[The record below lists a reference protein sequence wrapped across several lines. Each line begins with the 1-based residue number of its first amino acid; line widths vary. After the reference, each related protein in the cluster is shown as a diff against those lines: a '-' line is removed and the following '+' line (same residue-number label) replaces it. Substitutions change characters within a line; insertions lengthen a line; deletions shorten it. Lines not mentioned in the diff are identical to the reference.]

1 MLGKEFRSLAEAVTH
16 TYGSDPWFFLRELAQ
31 NSRDAGA
38 KNIWVAAERD
48 AFGSETLTF
57 ADDGKG
63 MSLAHARRFL
73 FRLYA
78 SDKTGDTASAGKYGI
93 GFWTILGF
101 QPGQVWLQSRSG
113 KGSWAMVLD
122 ADLRAQPAPCTLTR
136 RGTTVC
142 LVRPAVFSSAAEFS
156 SAVENALRNYCRF
169 LRRNDRHGTVLPVF
183 FHERDI
189 TVPMRLPGPLTYS
202 FHHGAVEGA
211 VGLGEK
217 PLVRLYA
224 RGLPV
229 WEGAFLGEMSQ
240 LQTHVKGQS
249 EIGRGLYP
257 VFLLNGNRL
266 DVTFSRNLALENK
279 ALEQVEKMAEKAL
292 ERLLANALERAFP
305 RTWYQRSRDYLHV
318 LGGRLGRPGWLWLPL
333 LLLVVLPLEIVLLNR
348 FFPMKTRSLGNYFD
362 LNAASIQYSGAT
374 VGSSFSELSA
384 HFSYAP
390 GDTRWFKVFTAA
402 DYDEYSGFIRRG
414 TEVFTPASSSRSCA
428 PEQTVSMRFSASA
441 AGRVMLPLP
450 LGHAIDPASVVGGKG
465 HRRLACYSNNL
476 GEWNAE
482 IPAAP
487 ETVNY
492 RSCPE
497 SRKTE
502 LAATEIDRLT
512 RLPAAMEW
520 PAEFETALA
529 AARSLPVSE
538 KAALARAMVRAAVGY
553 DISEPTVR
561 LYRQF
566 AHGQTWLARVL
577 AIGKGDC
584 DVINGVNVLL
594 LRRMGVPARLA
605 VGLIGSRGRIGPGL
619 HAWSEYFDRGW
630 QIVDASAATDLAA
643 TPAASRSERPLPTGS
658 DPAVWTSPLPER
670 FFGKSNILVAV
681 GLAAM
686 ALPLIIVWLSGRKRQ
701 RRRAAM
707 LPPPQGKELILPLI
721 QQAVLQPEIWG
732 RQSPLWNHRFLPTIH
747 GRPMAIR
754 RAFTLLRRG
763 RLLFCTSLNPLA
775 AAMNNRDMPILDLRQ
790 SFFTPLLN
798 LIPGALNLDLLLQL
812 QPLPLPKLENG
823 SEDLLAAVNALL
835 SKKLRKTTLCLL
847 SPGLHDADF
856 FNVSLPFTPNQR
868 RFFFPRRFIAVN
880 PAGKRLAEL
889 SILFKQNRSLA
900 VFRFLQALN
909 SVSLL
914 PVADP
919 HAFLRKTARQLLRQG
934 P

>member
-1 MLGKEFRSLAEAVTH
+1 MLGKEFRSLAEAVTR

-38 KNIWVAAERD
+38 KKIWVTAERD
-48 AFGSETLTF
+48 VAGFETLTF

-78 SDKTGDTASAGKYGI
+78 SDKTGDTMSAGKYGI

-101 QPGQVWLQSRSG
+101 QPGQVRLQSRSG
-113 KGSWAMVLD
+113 KGSWAIVLD

-136 RGTTVC
+136 GGTSVC

-156 SAVENALRNYCRF
+156 GVVENALRNYCRF
-169 LRRNDRHGTVLPVF
+169 LRRNDRNGTLLPVF
-183 FHERDI
+183 FHEQSI

-211 VGLGEK
+211 VGLGDK

-229 WEGAFLGEMSQ
+229 WEGALLGQMSH
-240 LQTHVKGQS
+240 LQTQVKGQS
-249 EIGRGLYP
+249 EIGRGLSP

-266 DVTFSRNLALENK
+266 DVTFSRHLALENK
-279 ALEQVEKMAEKAL
+279 ALEHVRKRAEKAL
-292 ERLLANALERAFP
+292 ERLLANALESAFP
-305 RTWYQRSRDYLHV
+305 RTWYQRARDYLHA

-348 FFPMKTRSLGNYFD
+348 FFPMKARAPANYFD
-362 LNAASIQYSGAT
+362 LNTASIQYSGAT
-374 VGSSFSELSA
+374 VGRSFSEFSA

-390 GDTRWFKVFTAA
+390 GETRWFKVFIAA

-414 TEVFTPASSSRSCA
+414 AEFFTPASSSRSCA
-428 PEQTVSMRFSASA
+428 PEQTVSMSFSAST

-450 LGHAIDPASVVGGKG
+450 PGHAIDPASVVGGRG
-465 HRRLACYSNNL
+465 QRRLACYANSL

-482 IPAAP
+482 IPAVP
-487 ETVNY
+487 ETVTY

-502 LAATEIDRLT
+502 LAVTEIDRLT
-512 RLPAAMEW
+512 RLPAGMAL

-529 AARSLPVSE
+529 AARSLPAAE

-561 LYRQF
+561 QYRQSG
-566 AHGQTWLARVL
+566 HGQPWLARVL

-584 DVINGVNVLL
+584 DVINGVFVLL
-594 LRRMGVPARLA
+594 LRRLGVPARLA
-605 VGLIGSRGRIGPGL
+605 VGLIGSRGRIRSGL

-630 QIVDASAATDLAA
+630 QIADASAATDLAT
-643 TPAASRSERPLPTGS
+643 TPAASRSERSPQTRNNPALP
-658 DPAVWTSPLPER
+658 AYPLPER
-670 FFGKSNILVAV
+670 YSVKLNMLVAV

-686 ALPLIIVWLSGRKRQ
+686 VLALFIALLSGRKRRRQ
-701 RRRAAM
+701 RTAM
-707 LPPPQGKELILPLI
+707 FPPQQGKELILPLI

-732 RQSPLWNHRFLPTIH
+732 RQSPLWNHRFLPTIT

-763 RLLFCTSLNPLA
+763 RLLFCTSLNPLV
-775 AAMNNRDMPILDLRQ
+775 AAMNGRGIPILDLRQ
-790 SFFTPLLN
+790 KIFTPLLN

-812 QPLPLPKLENG
+812 QPQPLPEQGDG
-823 SEDLLAAVNALL
+823 SEGLLAAVNALL
-835 SKKLRKTTLCLL
+835 SKILKKTTLCLL
-847 SPGLHDADF
+847 APGLHEADF
-856 FNVSLPFTPNQR
+856 FNVSLPFTPDQR
-868 RFFFPRRFIAVN
+868 LFFFPRRFIAVN
-880 PAGKRLAEL
+880 PAGKRLCEL

-919 HAFLRKTARQLLRQG
+919 HAFLRETARQLLRKG